1 MDGEVRVRV
10 LLQLFEMLRPTWYS
24 PISVGH
30 NGRTAVDS
38 VGQRVVVAA
47 AAAAALVVVV
57 VDDDAGVRTK
67 SSQTTPCQCDR
78 LARNS

>member
-1 MDGEVRVRV
+1 
-10 LLQLFEMLRPTWYS
+10 
-24 PISVGH
+24 
-30 NGRTAVDS
+30 VDS
-38 VGQRVVVAA
+38 VGQRVVAAA

>member
-38 VGQRVVVAA
+38 VGQRVVA

>member
-1 MDGEVRVRV
+1 MDGEIRVRV

-38 VGQRVVVAA
+38 VGQRVVA

-57 VDDDAGVRTK
+57 VVDDAGVRTK

>member
-1 MDGEVRVRV
+1 MDGEIRVRV

-38 VGQRVVVAA
+38 VVAAAAA

>member
-1 MDGEVRVRV
+1 MDGEIRVIV
-10 LLQLFEMLRPTWYS
+10 LLQLFEMLRPTWHS

-38 VGQRVVVAA
+38 VGQRVVAA

-57 VDDDAGVRTK
+57 DDDDAGVRTK